1 MPAGSW
7 TCRPYICY
15 ITVST
20 NDGNYMW
27 LNENTLKAQELVNK
41 DPHMYQRPW
50 RQHQWAMYSEQIKG
64 TFGFILHWGESSQ
77 STNKSL
83 NTQNMV
89 ILILQLLHIRLL
101 HWPASCCEGSECSI
115 WPCWGKENK
124 FWRHQSDTRDRPETC
139 HRRRGPDPACWH
151 ASGSVAWGPRWIFQ
165 FWASGASCYSS
176 SFLHHHT
183 VK

>member
-1 MPAGSW
+1 MPASSW
-7 TCRPYICY
+7 SCLPYICY

-27 LNENTLKAQELVNK
+27 LNENILKAPELVNK

-50 RQHQWAMYSEQIKG
+50 RQYQWAVYSKQIKG
-64 TFGFILHWGESSQ
+64 TFGFILHRGESSLITQ
-77 STNKSL
+77 H
-83 NTQNMV
+83 TQNTF

-101 HWPASCCEGSECSI
+101 HRPALCCEGCECSI
-115 WPCWGKENK
+115 WPCWGKENTN
-124 FWRHQSDTRDRPETC
+124 SDGVRVTPETDRRC
-139 HRRRGPDPACWH
+139 HRRRDPDPAGWH
-151 ASGSVAWGPRWIFQ
+151 VCGSVARGPRWIFQ